1 MPKNLG
7 NLCRLVSYTRVLG
20 LTTSLTLG
28 AFSCQTSGDGKINA
42 ESHQKEVLESQK
54 ALVRNA
60 LDTGKPESALK
71 SLRDLLDVYPE
82 DASLQNLMGLTQ
94 LSLTNYARSIRHFQ
108 ISYKLAPQI
117 ATGLNL
123 SSALIESKQYLRAQK
138 LLTVLL
144 KQAPKAK
151 YRFKE
156 RILHNLGYCAM
167 QQGDTKKAEEWY
179 RLALEENPTF
189 FPSHLELG
197 RYYESRGRSEL
208 AIQSYKYA
216 ADYCRTCFEP
226 IEPLTRIYTATGR
239 RGEAKRLLTQYLR
252 VEDLL
257 DTDRRHATDL
267 LTRLSETSA
276 PGTTAGRRIDS
287 NTIPIQSTKQ

>member
-7 NLCRLVSYTRVLG
+7 NLCRLLGFTRVLG

-28 AFSCQTSGDGKINA
+28 AFSCQTSGEGKTNA
-42 ESHQKEVLESQK
+42 ETHQKEVLESQK

-108 ISYKLAPQI
+108 ISYKMDPQL

-123 SSALIESKQYLRAQK
+123 SSALIEAKQYPRAQK
-138 LLTVLL
+138 LLIALL
-144 KQAPKAK
+144 KQAPKVK

-167 QQGDTKKAEEWY
+167 LQGDTKKAEEWY

-197 RYYESRGRSEL
+197 RFYETSGRSEL

-226 IEPLTRIYTATGR
+226 IEPLTRLYSATGR
-239 RGEAKRLLTQYLR
+239 TSEAKRLLTQYLR

-257 DTDRRHATDL
+257 EVDRRNATEL
-267 LTRLSETSA
+267 MARLSATKSPKANANRGIKADATPPA
-276 PGTTAGRRIDS
+276 PDKR
-287 NTIPIQSTKQ
+287 